1 MAAATEP
8 EPADVAPTRDE
19 AEADAALGDMEL
31 DEVDDY
37 DEETD
42 EPPAPREAPDG
53 WRIVE
58 EPPPAAALEPK
69 APAQQQLVGRSL
81 LFKWAVV
88 GWCVGVIES
97 ANGDRRKTMRA
108 RS

>member
-1 MAAATEP
+1 MSF
-8 EPADVAPTRDE
+8 
-19 AEADAALGDMEL
+19 AEKVAALRDFF
-31 DEVDDY
+31 

-81 LFKWAVV
+81 LFNWAVTSS
-88 GWCVGVIES
+88 GPWSPGR
-97 ANGDRRKTMRA
+97 APPPTTMPD
-108 RS
+108 SQP